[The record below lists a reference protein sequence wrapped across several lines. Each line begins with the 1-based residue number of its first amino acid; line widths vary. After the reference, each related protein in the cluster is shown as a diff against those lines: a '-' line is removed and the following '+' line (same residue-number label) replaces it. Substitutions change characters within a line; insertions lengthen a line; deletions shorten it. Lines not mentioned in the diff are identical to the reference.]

1 MKKNLN
7 NAYLF
12 YANNWFKINMMI
24 VTIIITFFVY
34 KSSLNGRFL
43 SIDPWRVLDTR
54 SGKMYTRNV
63 NLIEEYEFIQ
73 SK

>member
-1 MKKNLN
+1 MKKRLN

-12 YANNWFKINMMI
+12 YTNNWFKINMMI
-24 VTIIITFFVY
+24 ITFMITLFVY
-34 KSSLNGRFL
+34 KFSLNGRY
-43 SIDPWRVLDTR
+43 INAEPWRVLDTR
-54 SGKMYTRNV
+54 TGKMYTRHD

>member
-1 MKKNLN
+1 MKKLN

-12 YANNWFKINMMI
+12 YANNWFKINIMI
-24 VTIIITFFVY
+24 VTIIFTFFVY
-34 KSSLNGRFL
+34 KSSLNGRY
-43 SIDPWRVLDTR
+43 IKVETWGVLDTR
-54 SGKMYTRNV
+54 TGKMYVRSN